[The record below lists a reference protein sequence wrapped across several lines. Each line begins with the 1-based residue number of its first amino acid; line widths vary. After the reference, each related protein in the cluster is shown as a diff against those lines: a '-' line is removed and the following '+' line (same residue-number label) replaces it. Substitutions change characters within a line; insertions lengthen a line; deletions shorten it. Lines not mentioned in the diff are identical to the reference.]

1 MMDGF
6 LAGSL
11 TALWL
16 GILTSISPCPMASN
30 IAAVSFLGRNLEKNR
45 AVLLAGVFYTLG
57 RTASY
62 LILGIIIVSG
72 VLSVPSIAWFLQDSM
87 NRILGP
93 VLILVGIVLLEMVR
107 IPMPTFGGGD
117 RIQRIAQSGGIW
129 GSGLIGMVFALSF
142 CPISAA
148 LFFGSLLT
156 LSIQHESRLLYPAL
170 YGVGTGLPVVV
181 FSILIAFGAASVAK
195 AFDKISR
202 FEWWARRITG
212 IIFILVGIYYI
223 LTYIFGISIWN
234 ILGRGL

>member
-1 MMDGF
+1 
-6 LAGSL
+6 
-11 TALWL
+11 
-16 GILTSISPCPMASN
+16 
-30 IAAVSFLGRNLEKNR
+30 
-45 AVLLAGVFYTLG
+45 
-57 RTASY
+57 
-62 LILGIIIVSG
+62 
-72 VLSVPSIAWFLQDSM
+72 M

-93 VLILVGIVLLEMVR
+93 VLIVVGIVLLEMVQ

-117 RIQRIAQSGGIW
+117 RIQKIAQSGGIW

-181 FSILIAFGAASVAK
+181 FSILIAFGTASVAR
-195 AFDKISR
+195 AFDRISR

-223 LTYIFGISIWN
+223 LTYVFGISIWSV
-234 ILGRGL
+234 IGKGL

>member
-1 MMDGF
+1 MDGF
-6 LAGSL
+6 LTGSL

-16 GILTSISPCPMASN
+16 GVLTSISPCPMASN
-30 IAAVSFLGRNLEKNR
+30 IAAVSFLGRDLEKSR
-45 AVLLAGVFYTLG
+45 AVFLAGVFYTLG

-93 VLILVGIVLLEMVR
+93 VLIVVGIVLLGIIR
-107 IPMPTFGGGD
+107 IPMPTFGGSD
-117 RIQRIAQSGGIW
+117 LIQKFAKNGGVW
-129 GSGLIGMVFALSF
+129 GSWLIGMLFALSF

-170 YGVGTGLPVVV
+170 YGIGTGFPVVL
-181 FSILIAFGAASVAK
+181 FSVVIAFSAASVARV
-195 AFDKISR
+195 FNRISR
-202 FEWWARRITG
+202 FERWARRVTG
-212 IIFILVGIYYI
+212 VVFILVGIYYI
-223 LTYIFGISIWN
+223 LTYIFGMS
-234 ILGRGL
+234 LMMYT